1 MVLARDINPIKKE
14 VRFFIIIIMIQ
25 KEDILKIAKELNIEV
40 SDKRVEEILKDYP
53 EYAEN
58 RPNDIWHLIVE
69 DMLYE

>member
-1 MVLARDINPIKKE
+1 
-14 VRFFIIIIMIQ
+14 MIQ
-25 KEDILKIAKELNIEV
+25 KEDILKIAKELKIKV
-40 SDKRVEEILKDYP
+40 SDERAEEILKDYP